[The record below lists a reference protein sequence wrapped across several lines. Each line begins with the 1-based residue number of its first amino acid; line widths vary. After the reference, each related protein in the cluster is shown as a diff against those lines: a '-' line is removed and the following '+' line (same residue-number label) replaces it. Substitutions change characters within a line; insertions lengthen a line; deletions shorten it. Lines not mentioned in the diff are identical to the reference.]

1 MNMAWNAGTPVLALL
16 LLLSGCATA
25 PKMEEP
31 VQTCHGT
38 VTLVVRNHTD
48 SHVEVV
54 ESRSGSGSRTVI
66 AIVGPGS
73 HEVTIRNETGY
84 YYSARIVGGSNS
96 VAAESRPR
104 VRDRGITLQRICRE
118 EP

>member
-1 MNMAWNAGTPVLALL
+1 MNMAWKSGTPVLALL
-16 LLLSGCATA
+16 VVLSACATA
-25 PKMEEP
+25 PQTEEP

-38 VTLVVRNHTD
+38 MTLVVRNHTD

-84 YYSARIVGGSNS
+84 HYSARIVGESNP
-96 VAAESRPR
+96 VAAETRQR
-104 VRDRGITLQRICRE
+104 VRDRGVTLQRICL
-118 EP
+118 